1 MLMLCASPIGN
12 LSDITLRVLDALKSC
27 DIIFCEDTRRSVQ
40 LLNHF
45 GIHKPLVSCHA
56 HNERERAAE
65 LVGLLS
71 AGRTVCY
78 LSDAGMPGIS
88 DPGAALVS
96 ACIEHNLPYTVLP
109 GASAVL
115 TAAVLS
121 GLPCGTFTFYGFLP
135 RAGKARKEA
144 LAEIGRCRHLAL
156 LYESPHRVRDT
167 LSALLEALGDCDAAV
182 LRELTKKF
190 ETAELGKLS
199 ALIAR
204 FAEEPRGEC
213 VIAVDCASRR
223 QAAPAQD
230 AVCSLDAAIGKA
242 LASGLSVKDA
252 AKVAADALTVPKK
265 QAYARA
271 LQLKQE
277 G

>member
-12 LSDITLRVLDALKSC
+12 LSDVTLRVLDALKNC
-27 DIIFCEDTRRSVQ
+27 DAVFCEDTRRSVQ

-45 GIHKPLVSCHA
+45 DIRKPLTSCHE

-65 LVGLLS
+65 LVELLS
-71 AGRTVCY
+71 AGKTVCY

-121 GLPCGTFTFYGFLP
+121 GLPCGTFTFFGFLP
-135 RAGKARKEA
+135 RAGKERKAA
-144 LAEIGRCRHLAL
+144 LAEIERCRHLAI
-156 LYESPHRVRDT
+156 LYESPHRVQGT
-167 LSALLEALGDCDAAV
+167 LAALYEALGDCGAAV

-190 ETAELGKLS
+190 ETAERGNLS
-199 ALIAR
+199 GLIPH

-213 VIAVDCASRR
+213 VIAVDCGSRR
-223 QAAPAQD
+223 RAEPPQD
-230 AVCSLDAAIGKA
+230 AALSLDAAIGAA
-242 LASGLSVKDA
+242 LSSGLSVKDA
-252 AKVAADALTVPKK
+252 AKAAADALGVPKK
-265 QAYARA
+265 EAYARA
-271 LQLKQE
+271 LALKKE

>member
-96 ACIEHNLPYTVLP
+96 ACIQHNLPYTVLP

-135 RAGKARKEA
+135 RAG
-144 LAEIGRCRHLAL
+144 
-156 LYESPHRVRDT
+156 
-167 LSALLEALGDCDAAV
+167 
-182 LRELTKKF
+182 
-190 ETAELGKLS
+190 
-199 ALIAR
+199 
-204 FAEEPRGEC
+204 
-213 VIAVDCASRR
+213 
-223 QAAPAQD
+223 
-230 AVCSLDAAIGKA
+230 
-242 LASGLSVKDA
+242 
-252 AKVAADALTVPKK
+252 
-265 QAYARA
+265 
-271 LQLKQE
+271 
-277 G
+277 